1 MATMNLFSMM
11 EWSNLV
17 LNNISLPSG
26 MDEDTM
32 INAILDRCAEV
43 PLRIV
48 DPVQLTSMNRAWFK
62 KHLSDFERM
71 WSAFKMEYDPLT
83 NYESNSERTYNR
95 DFESTETGSNTSTGE
110 SSTNSETENKVSAF
124 NEESYQPSAKT
135 EGETTGTSKVVDS
148 KDTKHSEKS
157 NDIDTYH
164 ESGRK
169 MLMGA
174 DAMKKE
180 MEVARFNIYDHIAS
194 MWEDFF
200 CITVY

>member
-11 EWSNLV
+11 TWSNIV
-17 LNNISLPSG
+17 LSNIQLPSG

-43 PLRIV
+43 PLRIIH
-48 DPVQLTSMNRAWFK
+48 PEQLAAMNKAWFRM
-62 KHLSDFERM
+62 HLSDFSRM
-71 WSAFKMEYDPLT
+71 WSAYNMSYNPLS
-83 NYESNSERTYNR
+83 NYESDSKRTYKR
-95 DFESTETGSNTSTGE
+95 YFKSTETGSNTSSGE
-110 SSTNSETENKVSAF
+110 STTTSDVENKVSAYD
-124 NEESYQPSAKT
+124 STTYQPSTKT
-135 EGETTGTSKVVDS
+135 DGTTGGISRVVDS
-148 KDTKHSEKS
+148 RDTQHTEKG

-180 MEVARFNIYDHIAS
+180 MEVARFNVYEQIAS

>member
-11 EWSNLV
+11 TWSNIV
-17 LNNISLPSG
+17 LNNIILPDG

-48 DPVQLTSMNRAWFK
+48 NPVQLSSMNSAWFR
-62 KHLSDFERM
+62 KHYEDFSRM
-71 WSAFKMEYDPLT
+71 WKAFTMKYDPLS
-83 NYESNSERTYNR
+83 NYETNSERNYKR
-95 DFESTETGSNTSTGE
+95 DYTSSETGSNTSVGN
-110 SSTNSETENKVSAF
+110 STANSGTENKVSAF
-124 NEESYQPSAKT
+124 DSSEYQPSAKT
-135 EGETTGTSKVVDS
+135 DGETTGNSRVVDS
-148 KDTKHSEKS
+148 RDTQHTEKS
-157 NDIDTYH
+157 NDIDTFH

-180 MEVARFNIYDHIAS
+180 MEVARFNVYDHIAS

>member
-1 MATMNLFSMM
+1 MAIMNLFSMM
-11 EWSNLV
+11 EWSNIV
-17 LNNISLPSG
+17 LNNIPLPNG

-48 DPVQLTSMNRAWFK
+48 NPVQLASMNNAWFR
-62 KHLSDFERM
+62 KHFSDFERM
-71 WSAFKMEYDPLT
+71 WNAYKMSYDPLS
-83 NYESNSERTYNR
+83 NYESDSKKTYNR
-95 DFESTETGSNTSTGE
+95 DFQSTETGSNTSTGE
-110 SSTNSETENKVSAF
+110 SSTNSESENKVSAF
-124 NEESYQPSAKT
+124 NESTYQPSSKT
-135 EGETTGTSKVVDS
+135 EGETAGKSKVVDS
-148 KDTKHSEKS
+148 RDTQHSEKS

>member
-11 EWSNLV
+11 TWSNIV
-17 LNNISLPSG
+17 LNNIPLPSG

-43 PLRIV
+43 PLRIIY
-48 DPVQLTSMNRAWFK
+48 PEQLASMNKAWFR
-62 KHLSDFERM
+62 KHFSDFSRM
-71 WSAFKMEYDPLT
+71 WSAYNMSYDPLS
-83 NYESNSERTYNR
+83 NYESDSRRTYSR
-95 DFESTETGSNTSTGE
+95 DFQSAESGSNTSSGE
-110 SSTNSETENKVSAF
+110 SSTSSDVENKVSAYD
-124 NEESYQPSAKT
+124 SSTYQPSTKT
-135 EGETTGTSKVVDS
+135 DGTTSGNSKVVDS
-148 KDTKHSEKS
+148 RDTQHTEKS

-169 MLMGA
+169 MLSGA

-180 MEVARFNIYDHIAS
+180 MEVARFNVYDHIAS

>member
-1 MATMNLFSMM
+1 MAVMNLFSMM
-11 EWSNLV
+11 TWSNIV
-17 LNNISLPSG
+17 LNNIPLPSG

-43 PLRIV
+43 PLRIIQ
-48 DPVQLTSMNRAWFK
+48 PEQLAAMNKAWFR
-62 KHLSDFERM
+62 KHLSDFSKM
-71 WSAFKMEYDPLT
+71 WNAYNMNYDPLT
-83 NYESNSERTYNR
+83 NYESDSKRTYNR
-95 DFESTETGSNTSTGE
+95 DFQSTETGSNTSSGE
-110 SSTNSETENKVSAF
+110 STTSSDVENKVSAYD
-124 NEESYQPSAKT
+124 SVTYQPNTKT
-135 EGETTGTSKVVDS
+135 DGTTGGSSRVVDS
-148 KDTKHSEKS
+148 RDTQHTEKS

-180 MEVARFNIYDHIAS
+180 MEVARFNVYDHIAS

>member
-1 MATMNLFSMM
+1 MSTMNLFSMM
-11 EWSNLV
+11 TWNNIV
-17 LNNISLPSG
+17 LNNILLPSG

-48 DPVQLTSMNRAWFK
+48 QPEQLAAMNKAWFK
-62 KHLSDFERM
+62 KHLSDFGRM
-71 WSAFKMEYDPLT
+71 WNAFNMSYNPLS
-83 NYESNSERTYNR
+83 NYESDSKRTYNR
-95 DFESTETGSNTSTGE
+95 DFQSTETGSNTSTGE
-110 SSTNSETENKVSAF
+110 STTNSDTENKVSAF
-124 NEESYQPSAKT
+124 DSSTYQPSAKT
-135 EGETTGTSKVVDS
+135 EGDTTGSSKVVDS
-148 KDTKHSEKS
+148 RDTQHSEKS
-157 NDIDTYH
+157 NDVDTYH

-174 DAMKKE
+174 DAMRKE
-180 MEVARFNIYDHIAS
+180 MEVARFNVYDHIAS